1 MSVFQLLIENLEREG
16 CLEES
21 WTMYFPLSVKSDVL
35 SYGTQIAFLIQMHND
50 KLKLFLGF

>member
-35 SYGTQIAFLIQMHND
+35 SYGTQFAFLIQMHND